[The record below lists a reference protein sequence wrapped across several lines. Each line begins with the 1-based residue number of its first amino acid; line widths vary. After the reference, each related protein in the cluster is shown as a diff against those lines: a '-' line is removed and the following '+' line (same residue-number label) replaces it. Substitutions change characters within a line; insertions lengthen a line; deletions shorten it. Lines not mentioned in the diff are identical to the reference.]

1 MTSTYG
7 NIYSRFLNKISDY
20 EFANLEESDIT
31 QRMLEWLH
39 SSLSNPYI
47 YRIFLTFDADD
58 EVAQMEYTIRNP
70 MNDYIDKNFVEELL
84 SYQLVVEWLT
94 PQVNTTTSI
103 HQMITNSKEQK
114 FYSQSTHMTAKKELY
129 DSAYNQVRSM
139 LRDRGY
145 ITNDYLD
152 DREQNE
158 T

>member
-47 YRIFLTFDADD
+47 YRIFLTFNADD
-58 EVAQMEYTIRNP
+58 EVAKMEYTIINP
-70 MNDYIDKNFVEELL
+70 ENDYIDKNFVEELL

-94 PQVNTTTSI
+94 PKVNTTSQLN
-103 HQMITNSKEQK
+103 QMITNSKESK
-114 FYSQSTHMTAKKELY
+114 FYSQKEML
-129 DSAYNQVRSM
+129 SEKRNLLAESENQVRSM

-145 ITNDYLD
+145 IKNDYLD
-152 DREQNE
+152 GNK
-158 T
+158 

>member
-58 EVAQMEYTIRNP
+58 EVAQMEYTIINP
-70 MNDYIDKNFVEELL
+70 ENDYIDKNFVEELL

-94 PQVNTTTSI
+94 SKVNTTSQLN
-103 HQMITNSKEQK
+103 QMITNSKESK
-114 FYSQSTHMTAKKELY
+114 FYSQKEML
-129 DSAYNQVRSM
+129 SEKRNLLAESENQVRSM

-145 ITNDYLD
+145 IKNDYLD
-152 DREQNE
+152 GNK
-158 T
+158 